1 MIRVAVIGGI
11 GSGKTFVANLFKC
24 PVFNADDEVKIIYK
38 TNKACF
44 NKLKKI
50 LPSYIKSFPI
60 KKKELAEAISK
71 DKKNLKKI
79 SYIVHPLV
87 RQKMNLFL
95 KKNKKQKI
103 VLLDIPLLIENKLNK
118 KGDILIF
125 IKSKKSKIL
134 HRLKKRPNFNLE
146 FLKNLQKNQTMLSKK
161 IKLANYIVHN
171 NYPTNIMKKKINLL
185 KKRILYERNSTRY

>member
-1 MIRVAVIGGI
+1 MIRAAVIGSI
-11 GSGKTFVANLFKC
+11 GSGKTFVAKLFKC
-24 PVFNADDEVKIIYK
+24 PVFNADDEVKKIYK

-60 KKKELAEAISK
+60 KKKELVEAISK

-87 RQKMNLFL
+87 RQKMNFFL
-95 KKNKKQKI
+95 EKNKKKKL
-103 VLLDIPLLIENKLNK
+103 VLLDVPLLIENNLNE

-134 HRLKKRPNFNLE
+134 ERLSKRENYDKNILKILKENQTVLLKK
-146 FLKNLQKNQTMLSKK
+146 K
-161 IKLANYIVHN
+161 KLANYIIYN
-171 NYPTNIMKKKINLL
+171 NYSLKIMEKKIKYL
-185 KKRILYERNSTRY
+185 KNKIINETNYT

>member
-1 MIRVAVIGGI
+1 MIRAAVIGSI
-11 GSGKTFVANLFKC
+11 GSGKTFVAKLFKC

-38 TNKACF
+38 TNKSCF

-60 KKKELAEAISK
+60 KKKELVEAISK

-95 KKNKKQKI
+95 KKNRKQKI
-103 VLLDIPLLIENKLNK
+103 VLLDIPLLIENNLNK

-134 HRLKKRPNFNLE
+134 HRLKKRPNFNLK
-146 FLKNLQKNQTMLSKK
+146 FLKNLQENQIILSKK
-161 IKLANYIVHN
+161 IKLANYIVNN
-171 NYPTNIMKKKINLL
+171 NYPANIIKKKINLL
-185 KKRILYERNSTRY
+185 KKRILYERNST

>member
-1 MIRVAVIGGI
+1 MIRAAVIGSI
-11 GSGKTFVANLFKC
+11 GSGKTFVAKLFKC

-38 TNKACF
+38 SNKACF

-60 KKKELAEAISK
+60 KKKELIEAIRK

-87 RQKMNLFL
+87 RQKMNIFF
-95 KKNKKQKI
+95 KINKKQKL

-118 KGDILIF
+118 KVDILIF
-125 IKSKKSKIL
+125 VKSKKSKIL
-134 HRLKKRPNFNLE
+134 KRLNKRPNFNLKI
-146 FLKNLQKNQTMLSKK
+146 LKNLQENQTKISKK
-161 IKLANYIVHN
+161 IKLADYTVDN
-171 NYPTNIMKKKINLL
+171 NFPANIMKKKINLL
-185 KKRILYERNSTRY
+185 KKRILYERNST

>member
-24 PVFNADDEVKIIYK
+24 PVFNADDEVKKIYK

>member
-1 MIRVAVIGGI
+1 MIRAAVIGGI

-95 KKNKKQKI
+95 KRNKKQKM

-118 KGDILIF
+118 KGDILVF

>member
-1 MIRVAVIGGI
+1 MIRAAVIGSI
-11 GSGKTFVANLFKC
+11 GSGKTFVAKLFKC

-38 TNKACF
+38 SNKACF

-60 KKKELAEAISK
+60 KKKELIEAIRK

-87 RQKMNLFL
+87 RQKMNIFF
-95 KKNKKQKI
+95 KINKKQKL

-125 IKSKKSKIL
+125 IQSKKSKIL
-134 HRLKKRPNFNLE
+134 NRLKKRPNFNKKILRKLKENQELE
-146 FLKNLQKNQTMLSKK
+146 SKKKRLASYIINNNYSANVMKKK
-161 IKLANYIVHN
+161 IKLIKN
-171 NYPTNIMKKKINLL
+171 KILH
-185 KKRILYERNSTRY
+185 ERNNT

>member
-1 MIRVAVIGGI
+1 MIRAAVIGGI
-11 GSGKTFVANLFKC
+11 GSGKSFVAKLFKC
-24 PVFNADDEVKIIYK
+24 PVFNADNEVKIIYQ

-44 NKLKKI
+44 QKLNKI

-60 KKKELAEAISK
+60 KKTELLEAISK

-79 SYIVHPLV
+79 SHIVHPLV
-87 RQKMNLFL
+87 RKKMNLFL

-146 FLKNLQKNQTMLSKK
+146 FLKNLQENQIMLSKK

-171 NYPTNIMKKKINLL
+171 NYPAIIMKKKINLL
-185 KKRILYERNSTRY
+185 KKRILYERNST

>member
-1 MIRVAVIGGI
+1 MIRAAVIGSI
-11 GSGKTFVANLFKC
+11 GSGKTFVAKLFKC

-38 TNKACF
+38 SNKACF

-60 KKKELAEAISK
+60 KKKELIEAIRK

-87 RQKMNLFL
+87 RQKMNIFF
-95 KKNKKQKI
+95 KINKKQKL

-118 KGDILIF
+118 KVDILIF
-125 IKSKKSKIL
+125 VKSKKSKIL
-134 HRLKKRPNFNLE
+134 KRLNKRPNFNLKI
-146 FLKNLQKNQTMLSKK
+146 LRLLLAPKK
-161 IKLANYIVHN
+161 
-171 NYPTNIMKKKINLL
+171 
-185 KKRILYERNSTRY
+185 E

>member
-1 MIRVAVIGGI
+1 MIRAAVIGSI
-11 GSGKTFVANLFKC
+11 GSGKTFVAKLFKC
-24 PVFNADDEVKIIYK
+24 PVFSADHEVKIIYK
-38 TNKACF
+38 TSKACF

-50 LPSYIKSFPI
+50 LPIYIKSFPI
-60 KKKELAEAISK
+60 KKKELVEAISK

-79 SYIVHPLV
+79 SSIVHPLV
-87 RQKMNLFL
+87 RKKMNLFL
-95 KKNKKQKI
+95 KKNKNQKI

-118 KGDILIF
+118 KEDILIF

-146 FLKNLQKNQTMLSKK
+146 FLKNLQENQTKLSKK

-171 NYPTNIMKKKINLL
+171 NYSANIMKKKIKLL
-185 KKRILYERNSTRY
+185 KKKILDERNRT

>member
-1 MIRVAVIGGI
+1 MIRAAVIGGI
-11 GSGKTFVANLFKC
+11 GSGKTFVAKLFKC

-60 KKKELAEAISK
+60 KKRELVEAISK
-71 DKKNLKKI
+71 DKKNLNKI

-103 VLLDIPLLIENKLNK
+103 VLLDIPLLIENNLNK
-118 KGDILIF
+118 KDDILIF

-146 FLKNLQKNQTMLSKK
+146 FLKNLQENQIMLSKK

-171 NYPTNIMKKKINLL
+171 NYPAIIMKKKINLL
-185 KKRILYERNSTRY
+185 KKRILYERNST

>member
-1 MIRVAVIGGI
+1 MIRAAVIGSI
-11 GSGKTFVANLFKC
+11 GSGKTFVAKLFKC
-24 PVFNADDEVKIIYK
+24 PVFNADDEVKKIYK
-38 TNKACF
+38 TNKVCF

-60 KKKELAEAISK
+60 KKKELVEAISK

-87 RQKMNLFL
+87 RQKMNFFL
-95 KKNKKQKI
+95 EKNKKKKL
-103 VLLDIPLLIENKLNK
+103 VLLDVPLLIENNLNE

-134 HRLKKRPNFNLE
+134 ERLSKRENYDKNILKILKENQTVLLKK
-146 FLKNLQKNQTMLSKK
+146 K
-161 IKLANYIVHN
+161 KLANYIIYN
-171 NYPTNIMKKKINLL
+171 NYSLKIMEKKIKYL
-185 KKRILYERNSTRY
+185 KHKIINETNYT